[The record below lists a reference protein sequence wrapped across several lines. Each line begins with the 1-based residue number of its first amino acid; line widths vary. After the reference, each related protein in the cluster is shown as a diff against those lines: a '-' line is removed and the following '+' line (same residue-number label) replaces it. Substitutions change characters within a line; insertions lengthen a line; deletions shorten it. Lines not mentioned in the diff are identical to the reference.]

1 MTQSI
6 ELVKGELALAKT
18 ELLEKARLYSSI
30 EYSGGFESTWSAS
43 DGRRVFGIRQARRLA
58 EGHFVIHSHMTI
70 EKRVYSF
77 VLTIISIHFALS
89 VFGCHKSKNS
99 TAETQKALK
108 SQTGLASFY
117 GSAFYGKK
125 TASGE
130 RFDQTD
136 WVAAHP
142 SYPLGTV
149 ARVTN
154 LKNNKSSGH
163 WRKLAAETRYFRGL
177 FRFFCQVIR
186 ILSLRLNRVTRSFGS
201 FHHQDPINIGEN
213 ALCARFPQKLAFS
226 RQAGK
231 YLEVLQFV

>member
-58 EGHFVIHSHMTI
+58 EGHSVIHSHMTI

-154 LKNNKSSGH
+154 LKNNKSIEVRIIDRGPTRVNHSKGIIIDLS
-163 WRKLAAETRYFRGL
+163 KSAAQELGFIREGRARVRVDVIEWGRG
-177 FRFFCQVIR
+177 
-186 ILSLRLNRVTRSFGS
+186 
-201 FHHQDPINIGEN
+201 PE
-213 ALCARFPQKLAFS
+213 
-226 RQAGK
+226 
-231 YLEVLQFV
+231 

>member
-77 VLTIISIHFALS
+77 VLTTISIHFALS

-154 LKNNKSSGH
+154 LKNNKSIEVRIIDRGPTRVNHSKGIIIDLS
-163 WRKLAAETRYFRGL
+163 KSAAQELGFIREGRARVRVDVIEWGRG
-177 FRFFCQVIR
+177 
-186 ILSLRLNRVTRSFGS
+186 
-201 FHHQDPINIGEN
+201 PE
-213 ALCARFPQKLAFS
+213 
-226 RQAGK
+226 
-231 YLEVLQFV
+231 

>member
-58 EGHFVIHSHMTI
+58 EGHSVILSHMTI

-154 LKNNKSSGH
+154 LKNNKSIEVRIIDRGPTRVNHSKGIIIDLS
-163 WRKLAAETRYFRGL
+163 KSAAQELGFIREGRARVRVDVIEWGRG
-177 FRFFCQVIR
+177 
-186 ILSLRLNRVTRSFGS
+186 
-201 FHHQDPINIGEN
+201 PE
-213 ALCARFPQKLAFS
+213 
-226 RQAGK
+226 
-231 YLEVLQFV
+231 

>member
-154 LKNNKSSGH
+154 LKNNKSIEVRIIDRGPTRVNHSKGIIIDLS
-163 WRKLAAETRYFRGL
+163 KSAAQELGFIREGRARVRVDVIEWGRG
-177 FRFFCQVIR
+177 
-186 ILSLRLNRVTRSFGS
+186 
-201 FHHQDPINIGEN
+201 PE
-213 ALCARFPQKLAFS
+213 
-226 RQAGK
+226 
-231 YLEVLQFV
+231 

>member
-58 EGHFVIHSHMTI
+58 EGHSVIHSPMTI
-70 EKRVYSF
+70 EKRIYSF

-154 LKNNKSSGH
+154 LKNNKSIEVRIIDRGPTRVNHSKGIIIDLS
-163 WRKLAAETRYFRGL
+163 KSAAQDLGFIHEGRAH
-177 FRFFCQVIR
+177 V
-186 ILSLRLNRVTRSFGS
+186 RV
-201 FHHQDPINIGEN
+201 
-213 ALCARFPQKLAFS
+213 
-226 RQAGK
+226 
-231 YLEVLQFV
+231 EVLEWGRGPE

>member
-1 MTQSI
+1 
-6 ELVKGELALAKT
+6 
-18 ELLEKARLYSSI
+18 
-30 EYSGGFESTWSAS
+30 
-43 DGRRVFGIRQARRLA
+43 
-58 EGHFVIHSHMTI
+58 MTI

-77 VLTIISIHFALS
+77 VLTTISIHFALS

-154 LKNNKSSGH
+154 LKNNKSIEVRIIDRGPTRVNHSKGIIIDLS
-163 WRKLAAETRYFRGL
+163 KSAAQELGFIREGRARVRVDVIEWGRG
-177 FRFFCQVIR
+177 
-186 ILSLRLNRVTRSFGS
+186 
-201 FHHQDPINIGEN
+201 PE
-213 ALCARFPQKLAFS
+213 
-226 RQAGK
+226 
-231 YLEVLQFV
+231 